1 MLAINKAKTNFE
13 SVDNTA
19 EFSVQV
25 LQNERQRDYE
35 LDYSLSNAQK
45 RRLIIQFE
53 QKKQKDASLIT
64 INKIEKIAALISG
77 ATILCSEAIQKID
90 YNKIKN

>member
-45 RRLIIQFE
+45 RKLIIQFE
-53 QKKQKDASLIT
+53 
-64 INKIEKIAALISG
+64 
-77 ATILCSEAIQKID
+77 
-90 YNKIKN
+90 